1 MNSQLAELIGMR
13 HYRPSSTNDD
23 DNKNPWQPPLTH
35 GLDNGGQRIIPE
47 YYLKTNMKDNLLTID
62 YHYMILD
69 DIRNLRPL
77 NEHQLIYIQTTLSE
91 EEKQAIIVEFNQVVH
106 HYLSKF
112 MNESTK

>member
-13 HYRPSSTNDD
+13 HYQPSLTNDD
-23 DNKNPWQPPLTH
+23 DNHHPWQPPSTH

-47 YYLKTNMKDNLLTID
+47 YYLTTNMKDNLLTID

-77 NEHQLIYIQTTLSE
+77 NEHQLTYIQTTLSE
-91 EEKQAIIVEFNQVVH
+91 EEKQAIIVEFNQVVL